1 MSRLFV
7 PAEETGGERRV
18 ALTPDLVRRWRE
30 MGVDVDVQ
38 AGAGAAARYP
48 DEAYADAGAEVRA
61 DPTDGWAQADIV
73 CTVRGPSAE
82 QARQLRPGAVVL
94 GFMAAHRNLDV
105 ASALAQHDVTAL
117 AMELVPRSSRAQS
130 MDALSSQANL
140 AGYRAAILAAARLEK
155 VMPLFMTA
163 AGTVRPATVVV
174 LGAGVAGLQSIA
186 TARRLGAVVRAHD
199 IRAAAREEVESL
211 GAEFID
217 VDADADDAD
226 ADGGGGEDTADR
238 QRRVLTEQLRH
249 AHAVITAAVVPGKP
263 APTLVTADMVEHMPA
278 GSVLVDVAAS
288 EGGNCELTD
297 GEGEREH
304 RGVTVVGASEL
315 ASAVPGEAS
324 ALYARNVFELA
335 KLIVA
340 DGEVRPDVDDEIVRA
355 ATLTR
360 GGEVVHEPTAELL
373 VDHRATGTEAS

>member
-1 MSRLFV
+1 MPRLFV

-18 ALTPDLVRRWRE
+18 AVTPDLVRRWRE
-30 MGVDVDVQ
+30 TGVDVDVQ

-48 DEAYADAGAEVRA
+48 DEAYAEAGAEVRT

-73 CTVRGPSAE
+73 GTVRGPSVE
-82 QARQLRPGAVVL
+82 QVRQLRPGAVVV

-105 ASALAQHDVTAL
+105 AGALAQQHVTAL

-155 VMPLFMTA
+155 VVPLFMTA

-199 IRAAAREEVESL
+199 IREAAREEVESL
-211 GAEFID
+211 GAQF
-217 VDADADDAD
+217 VDTDAD
-226 ADGGGGEDTADR
+226 ADGDGDGEDAADR
-238 QRRVLTEQLRH
+238 RRRVLTEQLRH

-278 GSVLVDVAAS
+278 GSVLVDVAAA

-304 RGVTVVGASEL
+304 RGVTVIGAPEL
-315 ASAVPGEAS
+315 ASAAPGEAS
-324 ALYARNVFELA
+324 ALYARNVFELG
-335 KLIVA
+335 KLMVA
-340 DGEVRPDVDDEIVRA
+340 DGEVHPDADDEIVRA

-360 GGEVVHEPTAELL
+360 AGEVVHEPTAELL
-373 VDHRATGTEAS
+373 AERLVDHRATGEEAS